1 LESLAASLRQQSRIE
16 KSFYIQEKK
25 KMKEIKD
32 SGERQEFASGAVRDI
47 TGQKPRPDL
56 ISPFFME
63 RLGQHLGQGAK
74 KYNAWNWAKGIPN
87 SRCYES
93 LMRHLMQ
100 FAKGDTDEDH
110 LAAAACNLMFIIH
123 NEETSKQGRYLA
135 ISEGV
140 LADMPVFKSV
150 GGEDAEEMQ

>member
-1 LESLAASLRQQSRIE
+1 
-16 KSFYIQEKK
+16 
-25 KMKEIKD
+25 MKEIKD

-74 KYNAWNWAKGIPN
+74 KYSAWNWAKGIPN

-100 FAKGDTDEDH
+100 FAKGYTDEDH
-110 LAAAACNLMFIIH
+110 LAAAACNIMFMIH
-123 NEETSKQGRYLA
+123 NEETMSQRCYLKA
-135 ISEGV
+135 SADILV
-140 LADMPVFKSV
+140 DMPIFVKLKEV
-150 GGEDAEEMQ
+150 EEC

>member
-1 LESLAASLRQQSRIE
+1 
-16 KSFYIQEKK
+16 
-25 KMKEIKD
+25 MKEIKD
-32 SGERQEFASGAVRDI
+32 SGARQEFASGAVRDI

-74 KYNAWNWAKGIPN
+74 KYSPWNWAKGIPN

-110 LAAAACNLMFIIH
+110 LAAAACNLMFMIH
-123 NEETSKQGRYLA
+123 NEEVGKQMRPMLGPMDGLL
-135 ISEGV
+135 V
-140 LADMPVFKSV
+140 DMPIFHDL
-150 GGEDAEEMQ
+150 GGEDVEDMQ

>member
-1 LESLAASLRQQSRIE
+1 
-16 KSFYIQEKK
+16 
-25 KMKEIKD
+25 MKEIKD
-32 SGERQEFASGAVRDI
+32 SGARQEFASGAVRDVSYA
-47 TGQKPRPDL
+47 KPRPDL

-74 KYNAWNWAKGIPN
+74 KYSAWNWAKGIPN

-93 LMRHLMQ
+93 LMRHLVQ

-123 NEETSKQGRYLA
+123 NEETSKQGCYLA
-135 ISEGV
+135 MSEGV

-150 GGEDAEEMQ
+150 GGEDVEEMQ

>member
-1 LESLAASLRQQSRIE
+1 
-16 KSFYIQEKK
+16 
-25 KMKEIKD
+25 MKEIKD

-63 RLGQHLGQGAK
+63 RLGHHLGQGAK
-74 KYNAWNWAKGIPN
+74 KYSAWNWAKGIPN

-93 LMRHLMQ
+93 LMRHLLQ

-123 NEETSKQGRYLA
+123 NEETAKQGCYLA
-135 ISEGV
+135 ISEGI
-140 LADMPVFKSV
+140 LNDMPLFKRLETNYEV
-150 GGEDAEEMQ
+150 Q